1 MTGRRL
7 QLRSY
12 RLAFQ
17 LERRIHRVDRFR
29 IPVPYGLPLSAVGW
43 WFGALVVVL
52 IMGRVPLVGSV
63 LGLLPW
69 PVRLV
74 LLPAAAAHLLCA
86 LGSDGRPAWER
97 GLARARW
104 ELRAQN
110 IVGCVRQRRRS
121 VERVSDVSIVGD
133 ERGSR
138 LRPAT
143 VTGGGGV
150 LVARPARGL
159 VRGARLE
166 LTPGDDRWL
175 VAPRRLELAEGSR
188 LEIKCPLR

>member
-17 LERRIHRVDRFR
+17 LERRIHRIDRFR

-52 IMGRVPLVGSV
+52 LAARMPLVGSV
-63 LGLLPW
+63 LSLLPW

-74 LLPAAAAHLLCA
+74 LLPAAAARLLCD
-86 LGSDGRPAWER
+86 LGPDERPAWER
-97 GLARARW
+97 ALARARW
-104 ELRAQN
+104 ELQAQHL
-110 IVGCVRQRRRS
+110 VASVRRR
-121 VERVSDVSIVGD
+121 RRPTDRLSDVSIVGD
-133 ERGSR
+133 EGGSR
-138 LRPAT
+138 LRRAT

-150 LVARPARGL
+150 LVARPGRGL
-159 VRGARLE
+159 ARGARLE

-175 VAPRRLELAEGSR
+175 AVAHRLDLSDGSR
-188 LEIKCPLR
+188 LEIKCPPR